1 VHHRKDLHVTLLRPF
16 SRRLVLGAAGLGL
29 LAACE
34 APRPRAIAEDGTFDL
49 LTMLRDKPEH
59 RRFLNA
65 ILLSGQAGRIGAQ
78 NGAVTLFV
86 PTNEA
91 LNSLPADMLALLDN
105 PPSNPT
111 PEQRQRA
118 ATLVNANAA
127 FGLLRLSDI
136 QPRHGRVQTWDRA
149 RLQVTQTGPRT
160 ATIVRAGVPPQ
171 PGRPAIAITRGDVL
185 GSDGVFHVTSSP
197 ILPAI

>member
-1 VHHRKDLHVTLLRPF
+1 VHHRKDLHVTLLRPL
-16 SRRLVLGAAGLGL
+16 SRRLVLGTAGLGL

-34 APRPRAIAEDGTFDL
+34 APRPRVTAEDGTFDL

-91 LNSLPADMLALLDN
+91 LNTLPADMLALLDS

-136 QPRHGRVQTWDRA
+136 QPRHGRVQTWDRG
-149 RLQVTQTGPRT
+149 RLQVTQTGQRT

-171 PGRPAIAITRGDVL
+171 PGRPVIAITRGDVL
-185 GSDGVFHVTSSP
+185 GRDGVFHVTSSP

>member
-1 VHHRKDLHVTLLRPF
+1 
-16 SRRLVLGAAGLGL
+16 
-29 LAACE
+29 
-34 APRPRAIAEDGTFDL
+34 
-49 LTMLRDKPEH
+49 MLRDKPEH

-65 ILLSGQAGRIGAQ
+65 IMLSGQAGRIGAQ

-86 PTNEA
+86 PTNDA
-91 LNSLPADMLALLDN
+91 LNSLPSDMLALLDN

-111 PEQRQRA
+111 AEQRQRA
-118 ATLVNANAA
+118 AMLVNANAA

-149 RLQVTQTGPRT
+149 RIQVTQTGPRS
-160 ATIVRAGVPPQ
+160 ATIVRTGVPPQ
-171 PGRPAIAITRGDVL
+171 AGRPAIAIVRGDVL
-185 GSDGVFHVTSSP
+185 GSDGVFHVTSAP